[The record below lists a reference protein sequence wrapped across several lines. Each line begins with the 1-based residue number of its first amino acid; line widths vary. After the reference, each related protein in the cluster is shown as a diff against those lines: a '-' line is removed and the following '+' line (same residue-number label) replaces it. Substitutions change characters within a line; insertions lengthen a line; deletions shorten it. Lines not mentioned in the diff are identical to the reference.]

1 MSRDWLVVS
10 VSLVVTEEPFHLC
23 LVRHSL
29 FPSLAIL
36 YYACNTRKYPLWITA
51 CTACNYIVYI
61 MYMQTKDVN
70 IRIDRKTYKKLK
82 IGAAHEGITLKELV
96 DSLCDFL

>member
-1 MSRDWLVVS
+1 MRDKYFLYI
-10 VSLVVTEEPFHLC
+10 LN
-23 LVRHSL
+23 L
-29 FPSLAIL
+29 FVFFVGHITSKAF
-36 YYACNTRKYPLWITA
+36 ARVARKYPLWITA